1 MRKEERGEK
10 EKEEKEEKEKGKEER
25 GIRLSNSSAIAY
37 KSLTLALPLYNPV
50 RKHTTK
56 HKPHNPHKHTTQH
69 NTNTRPNTNTQTH
82 NTKKQKSEL
91 EVQGFEP
98 WT

>member
-69 NTNTRPNTNTQTH
+69 NNTRPNTNTQH
-82 NTKKQKSEL
+82 KKTKKSEL

>member
-1 MRKEERGEK
+1 M
-10 EKEEKEEKEKGKEER
+10 
-25 GIRLSNSSAIAY
+25 RLSNSSAIAY

-69 NTNTRPNTNTQTH
+69 NTNTRPNTNTQH
-82 NTKKQKSEL
+82 KKTKKSEL